1 MYAKNEKTGL
11 FPHTEK
17 ELVTMLARGYVLQ
30 ADNKGRQ
37 SVLAMPVRLGT
48 TQEICRHLTTQEL
61 AFVESIRL

>member
-17 ELVTMLARGYVLQ
+17 ELVIMLARGYALQ
-30 ADNKGRQ
+30 SDSRGRQ
-37 SVLAMPVRLGT
+37 VLAMPVRLGT

-61 AFVESIRL
+61 AFVESLSL

>member
-1 MYAKNEKTGL
+1 MYAKNENTGL

-17 ELVTMLARGYVLQ
+17 ELAVMVARGYALK

-37 SVLAMPVRLGT
+37 VLAMPVRLGT

-61 AFVESIRL
+61 AFVESLSL